1 MNKRIVIGMA
11 IVAMAATAVQAV
23 TYTAAND
30 GLWSTTTTWSPVGTP
45 GTAAL
50 DIVRLGAGKTV
61 TLDSSVAN
69 AMGNINIGRSLLT
82 GNLIV
87 NSGGFLGLYTNSTI
101 NVGDGGV
108 GTLVMNGG
116 TITGKT
122 FKVSNGGVATA
133 NSSATIHGGTIG
145 FNGAMTIGAQ
155 AAGSL
160 TIDGGSVIADKLFMG
175 TNGAAFAATTTL
187 TGGTLEVTGAGASAF
202 IINSASQ
209 FNIGGTGNLILN
221 GDAWGI
227 INGYVNSQD
236 IVWNTGTG
244 VAGVG
249 DRTWHSQ
256 NGTGYL
262 HSDYDSLTGKT
273 TVWVNETIPEPATV
287 GMLGLGSLIVLLVRR
302 MRG

>member
-1 MNKRIVIGMA
+1 MA

-30 GLWSTTTTWSPVGTP
+30 GLWSTTTTWSPAGTP

-61 TLDSSVAN
+61 TLNSSVAN
-69 AMGNINIGRSLLT
+69 AMGNINIGRSGLA

-87 NSGGFLGLYTNSTI
+87 NSGGFLGLFTNSTI
-101 NVGDGGV
+101 NVGDAGV
-108 GTLVMNGG
+108 ATLVMNGG

-122 FKVSNGGVATA
+122 FKVANGAGTA
-133 NSSATIHGGTIG
+133 GSSATIHGGTIA
-145 FNGAMTIGAQ
+145 FNGTMTIAAQ
-155 AAGSL
+155 QAGSM
-160 TIDGGSVIADKLFMG
+160 TIDGGSVLTDKLFVG
-175 TNGAAFAATTTL
+175 TNTAGTVTL
-187 TGGTLEVTGAGASAF
+187 TGGTLEVTGASAGSF
-202 IINSASQ
+202 LISSASQ
-209 FNIGGTGNLILN
+209 FNIGGTGNLILA

>member
-23 TYTAAND
+23 TYTVAND

-50 DIVRLGAGKTV
+50 DIVRLGLNKTV

-69 AMGNINIGRSLLT
+69 AMGNINIGRGGLA

-87 NSGGFLGLYTNSTI
+87 NSGGFLGLFTNSTMNI
-101 NVGDGGV
+101 GDAGV
-108 GTLVMNGG
+108 ATLVMNGG

-122 FKVSNGGVATA
+122 FKVA
-133 NSSATIHGGTIG
+133 NDVSAAGSSATIHGGTIA
-145 FNGAMTIGAQ
+145 FNGAMTIGAK
-155 AAGSL
+155 AAGSM
-160 TIDGGSVIADKLFMG
+160 TIDGGSVLTEKLFVG
-175 TNGAAFAATTTL
+175 TTNTDSYAATVTL
-187 TGGTLEVTGAGASAF
+187 TGGTLEVTGTSAGDF
-202 IINSASQ
+202 FINSASQ
-209 FNIGGTGNLILN
+209 FNIGGTGNLILA

-227 INGYVNSQD
+227 IDGYVNSQD

-249 DRTWHSQ
+249 DKTWHSQ